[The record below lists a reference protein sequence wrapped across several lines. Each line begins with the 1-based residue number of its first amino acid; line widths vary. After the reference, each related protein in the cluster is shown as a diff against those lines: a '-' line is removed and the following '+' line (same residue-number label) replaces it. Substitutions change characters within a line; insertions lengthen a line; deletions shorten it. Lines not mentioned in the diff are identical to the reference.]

1 MLIEDL
7 PAEERPREL
16 LIKYGPER
24 LSNRELLAILLR
36 TGTKKTSAF
45 SLADKLLVKFGS
57 LREIACASVE
67 EIAGIKGIGSA
78 KAAYICAAFELAKRL
93 SNSSTE
99 LKEVVSNPSD
109 VANIVMNEM
118 RFLDKEHFVIIMLDT
133 KHRIIAKKVISIG
146 HLNAS
151 LVHPREMFK
160 EVIKRSSA
168 AVILVHNHP
177 SGDPSPS
184 SDDLTVTRRLVE
196 VGKLLGIQVLDHLI
210 VGDGTFVSL
219 KEQGLM

>member
-1 MLIEDL
+1 ML
-7 PAEERPREL
+7 
-16 LIKYGPER
+16 R
-24 LSNRELLAILLR
+24 LFI
-36 TGTKKTSAF
+36 
-45 SLADKLLVKFGS
+45 
-57 LREIACASVE
+57 
-67 EIAGIKGIGSA
+67 
-78 KAAYICAAFELAKRL
+78 
-93 SNSSTE
+93 
-99 LKEVVSNPSD
+99 
-109 VANIVMNEM
+109 
-118 RFLDKEHFVIIMLDT
+118 
-133 KHRIIAKKVISIG
+133 
-146 HLNAS
+146 
-151 LVHPREMFK
+151 REMFK